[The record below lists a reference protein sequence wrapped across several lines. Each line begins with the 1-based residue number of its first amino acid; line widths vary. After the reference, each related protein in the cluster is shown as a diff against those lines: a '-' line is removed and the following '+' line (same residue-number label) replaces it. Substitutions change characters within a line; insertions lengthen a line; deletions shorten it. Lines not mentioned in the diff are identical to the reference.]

1 LTSVFYE
8 YLLNCVIQKE
18 KDFIVMNDLNS
29 CGYIKLKCEH
39 ESGKEFTQVEG
50 LAKHLRCV
58 GIDAAVPN
66 SKKPEP
72 R

>member
-1 LTSVFYE
+1 
-8 YLLNCVIQKE
+8 
-18 KDFIVMNDLNS
+18 MNDLNS
-29 CGYIKLKCEH
+29 CGYIKLKREH

>member
-1 LTSVFYE
+1 
-8 YLLNCVIQKE
+8 
-18 KDFIVMNDLNS
+18 MNNLNS
-29 CGYIKLKCEH
+29 CVFIKFKCEH

-58 GIDAAVPN
+58 GIDAAVPS